1 MGLCA
6 VAGGLAVRKLPGTV
20 YTSDGMRDAE
30 VGAGGAKFAM
40 FLQQLALGLVV
51 IRSRLADGVKGSI
64 PVPNRTFYW
73 PTRRSCILDL

>member
-6 VAGGLAVRKLPGTV
+6 VAGGLAVRKLPSTV
-20 YTSDGMRDAE
+20 HTANCMGYAE

-51 IRSRLADGVKGSI
+51 VGSRLADGVERSV
-64 PVPNRTFYW
+64 PVP
-73 PTRRSCILDL
+73 D